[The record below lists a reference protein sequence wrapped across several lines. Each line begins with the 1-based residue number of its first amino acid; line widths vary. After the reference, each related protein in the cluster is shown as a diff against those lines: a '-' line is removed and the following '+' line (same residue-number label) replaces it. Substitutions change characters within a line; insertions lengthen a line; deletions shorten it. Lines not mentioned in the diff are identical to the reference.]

1 MPYKSKQIAD
11 PIFLSLHLYEGA
23 WKGRTRS
30 NAEIRSYLGNNEELL
45 TDHRSKATSVAQ

>member
-23 WKGRTRS
+23 WKGRS

-45 TDHRSKATSVAQ
+45 TDHRTKATSAAQ